1 MYYDILR
8 YIPMLSGMCRC
19 ISDMPYV
26 AGHRYILRAAAEF
39 SCAKVQKSAAF
50 LRNVQLGA

>member
-8 YIPMLSGMCRC
+8 YIPMFSGMFRC
-19 ISDMPYV
+19 ISYMPYV

-39 SCAKVQKSAAF
+39 SCAKVQKTAAF

>member
-8 YIPMLSGMCRC
+8 YIPMLSGMFRC
-19 ISDMPYV
+19 ITDMPYV
-26 AGHRYILRAAAEF
+26 ACHRYILRAAAEF
-39 SCAKVQKSAAF
+39 SCAKVQKTAAF